1 MAGAAEV
8 KLHELLQATWRA
20 SADWY
25 TLGLSLGIDKDQ
37 LNIIEKD
44 AVGCKM
50 CLEKTLTHW
59 LRNDDSPTWQKIV
72 NALCS
77 ETVNRRDCAE
87 TIGIIYSYS

>member
-1 MAGAAEV
+1 MAGATEL
-8 KLHELLQATWRA
+8 KLQELLEATWRV
-20 SADWY
+20 SADWH

-44 AVGCKM
+44 ADGCKM

-59 LRNDDSPTWQKIV
+59 VNNDDSSTWQKIV

-87 TIGIIYSYS
+87 MIG